1 MSNYLRE
8 LVEQER
14 QAEQL
19 SHNHARY
26 REVSWFPA
34 YKGMGAVVVVLDP
47 PRIMSANIQLGLEEE
62 ERTVNLDKA
71 KVAGDRTRKGSR
83 GLQFKSR

>member
-19 SHNHARY
+19 SHNQARY

-34 YKGMGAVVVVLDP
+34 YKGMSCGSSLGYSTDHISKYPTGAGGGGADCEP
-47 PRIMSANIQLGLEEE
+47 
-62 ERTVNLDKA
+62 
-71 KVAGDRTRKGSR
+71 
-83 GLQFKSR
+83 